1 MRADAHQKIKP
12 THLKRIAYLYI
23 RQSTIRQV
31 FENVE
36 STKRQYALRQ
46 HAVTLGWQQ
55 DQVVVIDTDLGQSG
69 ASAADR
75 EGFQR
80 LVTEVSLG
88 RAGIVLGLEVSRLAR
103 NSMDWHRL
111 LEICALT
118 DTLILDEDGVY
129 DPAHF
134 NDRLLLGLKGTMS
147 EAELHVLRARL
158 QGGILN
164 KARRGELFV
173 RPPIGFAYDAVGRVV
188 LDPDQQIQRT
198 IRLVFDTF
206 QRTGS
211 AMATVRDFRNTG
223 VQFPRRIHS
232 GPAQGDVIWGKLEH
246 SHVLRVLHN
255 PRYAGVFVYGRTR
268 TRKGVDGEC
277 RVQRLPREEWHTF
290 LPDSHPAYISWQD
303 YERNLK
309 RLRESAQAMGFER
322 RKSPP
327 REGPALLQGLIVCGK
342 CGRRM
347 TLRYHVRQAGL
358 CPEYVCQR
366 KGIENAEPPCQRI
379 PGAEV
384 DRVLSDMLLELVNP
398 VTLDVALTV
407 QQELQARLDE
417 SDRLRKQHVE
427 RARYEAELAQRRYM
441 RVDPENRLVA
451 DTLEA
456 DWNQKLRGLAE
467 AQEQY
472 EQRREQD
479 RQVFNEEQRA
489 AIMALAQDFPRLWR
503 DPATEDRD
511 RKRMVRLLVEDVTM
525 LRGEQ
530 ITLHVRFRG
539 GAARTVTLPSPL
551 RSWEGW
557 MTDAEVVGKIDQLLN
572 TQTFSEI
579 AAMLNRNGF
588 RSGKGQRFTPRYI
601 ARIQKQYVLRSR
613 FDRLRALGLL
623 TLNEMAS
630 ILSVNP
636 KTVKTWTAHGLLK
649 AHAYTD
655 KPEHLYEPIGPNM
668 PRKAQG
674 IKLCLRR
681 PAVSLIPQC
690 SKEVQCEA

>member
-1 MRADAHQKIKP
+1 MAH
-12 THLKRIAYLYI
+12 LLARIASGLY
-23 RQSTIRQV
+23 
-31 FENVE
+31 
-36 STKRQYALRQ
+36 
-46 HAVTLGWQQ
+46 
-55 DQVVVIDTDLGQSG
+55 
-69 ASAADR
+69 
-75 EGFQR
+75 
-80 LVTEVSLG
+80 
-88 RAGIVLGLEVSRLAR
+88 
-103 NSMDWHRL
+103 
-111 LEICALT
+111 
-118 DTLILDEDGVY
+118 
-129 DPAHF
+129 
-134 NDRLLLGLKGTMS
+134 
-147 EAELHVLRARL
+147 
-158 QGGILN
+158 
-164 KARRGELFV
+164 
-173 RPPIGFAYDAVGRVV
+173 
-188 LDPDQQIQRT
+188 
-198 IRLVFDTF
+198 
-206 QRTGS
+206 
-211 AMATVRDFRNTG
+211 
-223 VQFPRRIHS
+223 
-232 GPAQGDVIWGKLEH
+232 
-246 SHVLRVLHN
+246 
-255 PRYAGVFVYGRTR
+255 
-268 TRKGVDGEC
+268 
-277 RVQRLPREEWHTF
+277 
-290 LPDSHPAYISWQD
+290 SWQE
-303 YERNLK
+303 YERNLR
-309 RLRESAQAMGFER
+309 RLRESAQALGLER

-347 TLRYHVRQAGL
+347 TLRYHARQAGL

-384 DRVLSDMLLELVNP
+384 DRVLSDMLLELMNP
-398 VTLDVALTV
+398 ITLEVALSV

-441 RVDPENRLVA
+441 HVDPENRLVA

-456 DWNQKLRGLAE
+456 DWNQKLRTLAE

-479 RQVFNEEQRA
+479 RWVFNEEQRA

-511 RKRMVRLLVEDVTM
+511 RKRMIRLLVEDVTM

-539 GAARTVTLPSPL
+539 GAARTVVLPNPL
-551 RSWEGW
+551 RSWESW

-579 AAMLNRNGF
+579 AATLNRDGF
-588 RSGKGQRFTPRYI
+588 RSGKGQRFTSLYI
-601 ARIQKQYVLRSR
+601 ARIQKQYALRSR

-623 TLNEMAS
+623 TLNQMAS
-630 ILSVNP
+630 VLSVHP
-636 KTVKTWTAHGLLK
+636 QTVKVWTAHGLLK

-655 KPEHLYEPIGPNM
+655 KPEHLYEPVGPGM

-674 IKLCLRR
+674 VKLSLRR
-681 PAVSLIPQC
+681 PAASVLPQC

>member
-1 MRADAHQKIKP
+1 
-12 THLKRIAYLYI
+12 
-23 RQSTIRQV
+23 
-31 FENVE
+31 
-36 STKRQYALRQ
+36 
-46 HAVTLGWQQ
+46 
-55 DQVVVIDTDLGQSG
+55 
-69 ASAADR
+69 
-75 EGFQR
+75 
-80 LVTEVSLG
+80 
-88 RAGIVLGLEVSRLAR
+88 
-103 NSMDWHRL
+103 
-111 LEICALT
+111 
-118 DTLILDEDGVY
+118 
-129 DPAHF
+129 
-134 NDRLLLGLKGTMS
+134 
-147 EAELHVLRARL
+147 
-158 QGGILN
+158 
-164 KARRGELFV
+164 
-173 RPPIGFAYDAVGRVV
+173 
-188 LDPDQQIQRT
+188 
-198 IRLVFDTF
+198 
-206 QRTGS
+206 
-211 AMATVRDFRNTG
+211 
-223 VQFPRRIHS
+223 
-232 GPAQGDVIWGKLEH
+232 
-246 SHVLRVLHN
+246 
-255 PRYAGVFVYGRTR
+255 
-268 TRKGVDGEC
+268 
-277 RVQRLPREEWHTF
+277 
-290 LPDSHPAYISWQD
+290 
-303 YERNLK
+303 
-309 RLRESAQAMGFER
+309 
-322 RKSPP
+322 
-327 REGPALLQGLIVCGK
+327 
-342 CGRRM
+342 
-347 TLRYHVRQAGL
+347 
-358 CPEYVCQR
+358 
-366 KGIENAEPPCQRI
+366 
-379 PGAEV
+379 
-384 DRVLSDMLLELVNP
+384 
-398 VTLDVALTV
+398 
-407 QQELQARLDE
+407 
-417 SDRLRKQHVE
+417 
-427 RARYEAELAQRRYM
+427 
-441 RVDPENRLVA
+441 VDPENRLVA

-511 RKRMVRLLVEDVTM
+511 RKRMIRLLVEDVTM

-655 KPEHLYEPIGPNM
+655 KPEHLYEPVGPNM

-674 IKLCLRR
+674 IKLCLRQ

>member
-1 MRADAHQKIKP
+1 M
-12 THLKRIAYLYI
+12 
-23 RQSTIRQV
+23 
-31 FENVE
+31 
-36 STKRQYALRQ
+36 
-46 HAVTLGWQQ
+46 
-55 DQVVVIDTDLGQSG
+55 
-69 ASAADR
+69 
-75 EGFQR
+75 
-80 LVTEVSLG
+80 
-88 RAGIVLGLEVSRLAR
+88 
-103 NSMDWHRL
+103 
-111 LEICALT
+111 
-118 DTLILDEDGVY
+118 
-129 DPAHF
+129 
-134 NDRLLLGLKGTMS
+134 
-147 EAELHVLRARL
+147 
-158 QGGILN
+158 
-164 KARRGELFV
+164 
-173 RPPIGFAYDAVGRVV
+173 V

-198 IRLVFDTF
+198 IRLLFGTF
-206 QRTGS
+206 QSTGS
-211 AMATVRDFRNTG
+211 AMATVREFRSTG
-223 VQFPRRIHS
+223 VLFPRRIHS
-232 GPAQGDVIWGKLEH
+232 GPGKGDVIWGKLEH
-246 SHVLRVLHN
+246 SQVLRVLHN

-268 TRKGVDGEC
+268 TRKGMDGEC
-277 RVQRLPREEWHTF
+277 RVQHLSREEWHTF
-290 LPDSHPAYISWQD
+290 LPESHPAYISWQE
-303 YERNLK
+303 YERNLR
-309 RLRESAQAMGFER
+309 RLRESAQALGLER

-347 TLRYHVRQAGL
+347 TLRYHARQAGL

-384 DRVLSDMLLELVNP
+384 DRVLSDMLLELMNP
-398 VTLDVALTV
+398 ITLEVALSV

-441 RVDPENRLVA
+441 HVDPENRLVA

-456 DWNQKLRGLAE
+456 DWNQNLRTLAE

-479 RQVFNEEQRA
+479 RWVFNEEQRA

-511 RKRMVRLLVEDVTM
+511 RKRMIRLLVEDVTM

-539 GAARTVTLPSPL
+539 GAARTVVLPNPL
-551 RSWEGW
+551 RSWESW

-579 AAMLNRNGF
+579 AATLNRDGF
-588 RSGKGQRFTPRYI
+588 RSGKGQRFTSLYI
-601 ARIQKQYVLRSR
+601 ARIQKQYALRSR

-623 TLNEMAS
+623 TLNQMAS
-630 ILSVNP
+630 VLSVHP
-636 KTVKTWTAHGLLK
+636 QTVKVWTAHGLLK

-655 KPEHLYEPIGPNM
+655 KPEHLYEPVGPGM

-674 IKLCLRR
+674 VKLSLRR
-681 PAVSLIPQC
+681 PAASVLPQC